1 MTGPSLFFHRPCCPL
16 PLFFPLLLL
25 YDLLAKVVRWQMS
38 VTFSPFQNGSCSR
51 TLKQQHV
58 PPLNSTVPS
67 AASPVEQMNRANG
80 EKYLSARPP
89 VCLGP
94 GRQKSTLN
102 VQARAKPRLS
112 LSICTICSFL
122 SSAAAGPLARVKLHC
137 SALHWC
143 APFATAAK
151 VVVGARTTT
160 AAAEGAV
167 PSREEG
173 KKVDHGTR
181 YQRSEQRRRPRAAG
195 FLSFFRSPERCFL
208 PVLCAVR

>member
-25 YDLLAKVVRWQMS
+25 YDLLAKISVGRCLWPSPRSKTVV
-38 VTFSPFQNGSCSR
+38 VA
-51 TLKQQHV
+51 LKQQHV

-67 AASPVEQMNRANG
+67 ATSPVEQMNRANG

-122 SSAAAGPLARVKLHC
+122 SSAGLLARVKLHC

-151 VVVGARTTT
+151 VVVEARTT
-160 AAAEGAV
+160 AVAAEGAV

-173 KKVDHGTR
+173 KKS
-181 YQRSEQRRRPRAAG
+181 RSRHALPAKRA
-195 FLSFFRSPERCFL
+195 EKT
-208 PVLCAVR
+208 